1 METSIRPTGVALS
14 TDLRDPEA
22 FPYFLWDD
30 PIPVREVR
38 RRLRSSAHAEK
49 VRLLAKI
56 LREARDTEVWEFTT
70 RERSPR
76 SGPICPP
83 TSDDDGPSGTS
94 FSTPGSNKDGS
105 TLTRL
110 DDLQQEVLAGFFG
123 RESGFFLTGGA
134 ALAGYHLGHR
144 TTKDLDL
151 FTTEDRIEEGVAAL
165 TEVARGTIRVD
176 PPQEILA
183 NKLCALLSRA
193 EIRDLVDVRALEMAG
208 YSVDEHLASAQR
220 KDGGLT
226 PGQLA
231 WVLSQIEIGEYASVP
246 GEVTAIELREYLEDL
261 KNRLA
266 GRAFPE

>member
-1 METSIRPTGVALS
+1 M
-14 TDLRDPEA
+14 
-22 FPYFLWDD
+22 
-30 PIPVREVR
+30 
-38 RRLRSSAHAEK
+38 
-49 VRLLAKI
+49 
-56 LREARDTEVWEFTT
+56 
-70 RERSPR
+70 
-76 SGPICPP
+76 
-83 TSDDDGPSGTS
+83 
-94 FSTPGSNKDGS
+94 
-105 TLTRL
+105 
-110 DDLQQEVLAGFFG
+110 LAGFFE

-151 FTTEDRIEEGVAAL
+151 FTTKDRIEEGVAAL
-165 TEVARGTIRVD
+165 TEVAREIGASLESLRTSPGFRRYLLRRGPSSVVVDLVLDLAPQIFRDKALVGAIRVD
-176 PPQEILA
+176 PPEEILA

-208 YSVDEHLASAQR
+208 FSVDDHLASAQR

-231 WVLSQIEIGEYASVP
+231 WVLSQIEIGEDATLP
-246 GEVTAIELREYLEDL
+246 GEVTSSALREYLERL

>member
-1 METSIRPTGVALS
+1 
-14 TDLRDPEA
+14 
-22 FPYFLWDD
+22 
-30 PIPVREVR
+30 
-38 RRLRSSAHAEK
+38 
-49 VRLLAKI
+49 
-56 LREARDTEVWEFTT
+56 
-70 RERSPR
+70 
-76 SGPICPP
+76 
-83 TSDDDGPSGTS
+83 
-94 FSTPGSNKDGS
+94 
-105 TLTRL
+105 
-110 DDLQQEVLAGFFG
+110 VLAGFFE

-151 FTTEDRIEEGVAAL
+151 FTTKDRIEEGVAAL
-165 TEVARGTIRVD
+165 TEVAREIGASLESLRTSPGFRRYLLRRGPSSVVVDLVLDLAPQIFRDKALVGAIRVD
-176 PPQEILA
+176 PPEEILA

-208 YSVDEHLASAQR
+208 FSVDDHLASAQR

-231 WVLSQIEIGEYASVP
+231 WVLSQIEIGEDATLP
-246 GEVTAIELREYLEDL
+246 GEVTSSALREYLERL